1 MDNQFLRTQMLL
13 GGDAMNQLHRS
24 HVAVFGLGGVGSYA
38 VEALVRSA
46 VGELTLIDD
55 DTVSPTNLNRQLE
68 ALHSTV
74 GQNKTDALAARCRDI
89 NPDVRLHLICARY
102 DAAHREDFF
111 TARYDY
117 ILDAIDTVS
126 SKLDLIQ
133 TAQARGIPILSAM
146 GTGNK
151 LDASQLCITDISK
164 TRNCSLARVMRKEL
178 RDRGVKHLRVIYSPE
193 LPAKPEA
200 LEAPPP
206 GRRSVPASL
215 VWVPGCAGLMMAG
228 DVILTLARMQK
239 RERRRQPMILT
250 GTIVNSAAIVAG
262 SIAGLLL
269 GKFIPE
275 RFSDAMEKGAALCV
289 LYIGV
294 DGMLA
299 GENTLVAI
307 LSISIGAILGEL
319 LQLDEHMHQ
328 LGDWVERKFGGKG
341 SKTSLSDGFVTA
353 SLLFCVGAM
362 AIMGALDSGLTGDHS
377 TLYAKALLD
386 GIISVVYASTL
397 GIGVAL
403 SAIPIFLYQ
412 GAIALGASFLAP
424 YLTEAVILEMK
435 CVGSILILGLSLNML
450 GLTKIKVMNYVPAV
464 FLPILLCRFL

>member
-38 VEALVRSA
+38 VEALVRSG

-164 TRNCSLARVMRKEL
+164 TRNCSLARVMRK
-178 RDRGVKHLRVIYSPE
+178 
-193 LPAKPEA
+193 

-228 DVILTLARMQK
+228 DVILTLAGCK
-239 RERRRQPMILT
+239 KEKE
-250 GTIVNSAAIVAG
+250 GG
-262 SIAGLLL
+262 S
-269 GKFIPE
+269 
-275 RFSDAMEKGAALCV
+275 
-289 LYIGV
+289 
-294 DGMLA
+294 
-299 GENTLVAI
+299 
-307 LSISIGAILGEL
+307 
-319 LQLDEHMHQ
+319 Q
-328 LGDWVERKFGGKG
+328 
-341 SKTSLSDGFVTA
+341 
-353 SLLFCVGAM
+353 
-362 AIMGALDSGLTGDHS
+362 
-377 TLYAKALLD
+377 
-386 GIISVVYASTL
+386 
-397 GIGVAL
+397 
-403 SAIPIFLYQ
+403 
-412 GAIALGASFLAP
+412 
-424 YLTEAVILEMK
+424 
-435 CVGSILILGLSLNML
+435 
-450 GLTKIKVMNYVPAV
+450 
-464 FLPILLCRFL
+464 